1 MNKLSALPPVGL
13 TVIVVIL
20 ALFALAVIVLFITY
34 ARYSRLASLVGNLNR
49 DNSFLRYVVNDFAD
63 AYKRHGKD
71 INSGFLFFR
80 CGDNFLFDERIVG
93 VPDAAL
99 LQH

>member
-1 MNKLSALPPVGL
+1 MSKLSAMPPVGL

-20 ALFALAVIVLFITY
+20 ALFVLAVIVLFITY

-49 DNSFLRYVVNDFAD
+49 DNSFLRYVVNDYAD

-71 INSGFLFFR
+71 INTPAIIAKPSLFS
-80 CGDNFLFDERIVG
+80 
-93 VPDAAL
+93 
-99 LQH
+99 